1 MFSACWVAQDYSHR
15 TPGRAQSCQERP
27 RNIIFRPNRW
37 RRRAPPPPHHQITS
51 RARRT
56 TSSAPY
62 SPVPFL
68 RSDSVLRLQ
77 ATRDLE
83 LPFSLSLSRPRVR
96 LPPRDT
102 ARSVRRGGGGG
113 RSRVGGGRGWPPRTA
128 AAAATRRGTQRPR
141 RRCGTLHLRRELAA
155 AIWRRTSGSS
165 AASAC
170 ELRRAFSLFFFSA
183 HVVVTFAGVWA
194 DDPLSLIG
202 RSCCVIT
209 RPRFWSSAIR
219 RLFSSLIFSFLHRFY
234 ALYIAP
240 FLNFCVVILSLDI
253 VNVRSPSR
261 NTGDE
266 L

>member
-77 ATRDLE
+77 GSKPPATSSF
-83 LPFSLSLSRPRVR
+83 PSLSLSRG
-96 LPPRDT
+96 LASACLLATPP
-102 ARSVRRGGGGG
+102 VPFEGGGGG
-113 RSRVGGGRGWPPRTA
+113 GGSRVGGGRGWPPRTA

-170 ELRRAFSLFFFSA
+170 ELRRAFSLFFFLRPCCSDLCRRMSRRSPF
-183 HVVVTFAGVWA
+183 VDWTFVLRDYA
-194 DDPLSLIG
+194 PSLLIQCN
-202 RSCCVIT
+202 S
-209 RPRFWSSAIR
+209 P
-219 RLFSSLIFSFLHRFY
+219 LIFVVDIFFFASILCSIHCAVPKFLR
-234 ALYIAP
+234 
-240 FLNFCVVILSLDI
+240 SDI
-253 VNVRSPSR
+253 KLRYC
-261 NTGDE
+261 
-266 L
+266 

>member
-77 ATRDLE
+77 GSKPPATSSFPSL
-83 LPFSLSLSRPRVR
+83 SLSLSRG
-96 LPPRDT
+96 LASACLLATPP
-102 ARSVRRGGGGG
+102 VPFEGG

-170 ELRRAFSLFFFSA
+170 ELRRVFSLFFFS
-183 HVVVTFAGVWA
+183 
-194 DDPLSLIG
+194 PPML
-202 RSCCVIT
+202 
-209 RPRFWSSAIR
+209 
-219 RLFSSLIFSFLHRFY
+219 
-234 ALYIAP
+234 
-240 FLNFCVVILSLDI
+240 
-253 VNVRSPSR
+253 
-261 NTGDE
+261 
-266 L
+266 